1 MGPYLLRESSSR
13 GLTTVIEAAEKSMT
27 DISFPDSQYAN
38 TNEVCEKNN
47 DQQDAAS
54 SRRHLTDFIKGK
66 EKRQLRLHHHK
77 IRLSDSFFLMFMGNA
92 GVLGLHKH
100 FSSDFS
106 RQFTNLN
113 KI

>member
-66 EKRQLRLHHHK
+66 RKKAITPSSPQ
-77 IRLSDSFFLMFMGNA
+77 DSFVRFLFSHVYGKCRR
-92 GVLGLHKH
+92 LGA
-100 FSSDFS
+100 S
-106 RQFTNLN
+106 
-113 KI
+113 